1 MNRLFAVGLTLVGLC
16 LGGAASASGNPEA
29 GQQKAAPCAA
39 CHGLDGNSTNGQWP
53 RLAGQHPEY
62 IVSQLKAFK
71 EGKRQNPLMA
81 PMAMGLSDEDMADLA
96 AYFSK
101 QRPQIGG
108 ANPALAE
115 AGAKLYRGGN
125 KGSGMAA
132 CMACHGPTGAGNGP
146 AGYPRLSGQHAEYV
160 QLQLEAYR
168 REERGSG
175 TPSGQIMQSI
185 AKRMSNSEIDAVSS
199 YIDGLH

>member
-16 LGGAASASGNPEA
+16 LGGAALAAGNPEA

-62 IVSQLKAFK
+62 IVSQLKALK
-71 EGKRQNPLMA
+71 EGKRQNPLMS
-81 PMAMGLSDEDMADLA
+81 PMAMALSNEDMADLA

-115 AGAKLYRGGN
+115 PGAKLYRGGN
-125 KGSGMAA
+125 KVSGVAA
-132 CMACHGPTGAGNGP
+132 CMACHGPNGAGNGP
-146 AGYPRLSGQHAEYV
+146 ANYPRLSGQHAEYV
-160 QLQLEAYR
+160 KLQLEAYR
-168 REERGSG
+168 REERGSSSP
-175 TPSGQIMQSI
+175 TGQIMQSI
-185 AKRMSNSEIDAVSS
+185 SKRLSNQEIEAVAS